1 MPRSASTTAQSTG
14 SVEATEDELATSL
27 ELETGASEDEV
38 TVSLELETATSEEEF
53 TTLELEATAL
63 DTDETELGLLPV
75 PPIELEA
82 TVSLLE
88 DTGIMTVSEDEL
100 TVTELRLLITE
111 LDCSTDIDELSTV
124 VTDELLTSATEEL
137 LMGVTLVATD
147 DEACGCVTG
156 VVTFFP
162 LPHAAMEVVITA
174 SNTDLTRTV
183 FAENIY
189 NPRAV
194 VFLLASKT
202 CKLFASQIVLKD

>member
-1 MPRSASTTAQSTG
+1 MA
-14 SVEATEDELATSL
+14 ATEEELATISL
-27 ELETGASEDEV
+27 ELETGASEDEL
-38 TVSLELETATSEEEF
+38 TVSLELDTAASEEF

-88 DTGIMTVSEDEL
+88 DAGIMTVSEDEL

-147 DEACGCVTG
+147 DEVCGCVTG